1 MAFLSPDLKY
11 IEIIWDVLE
20 ETLQSAGLLDSQYKI
35 LSKNVCA
42 LDGKK
47 HLKTFDNIYY
57 NS

>member
-1 MAFLSPDLKY
+1 MASLSPDLKY

-35 LSKNVCA
+35 LTKNVCA

-47 HLKTFDNIYY
+47 TFKNI
-57 NS
+57 